1 MASAMEVVTGQWD
14 RRYLGQ
20 DGGGMPDVDRS
31 GKGCLRDEEAAA
43 TSEPGPESA
52 KSLRQD

>member
-1 MASAMEVVTGQWD
+1 MEVVTGQWD

-31 GKGCLRDEEAAA
+31 GKGCLRDEEAAV